1 MKIIAHVKS
10 DFPEKFGIPRQSGL
24 TGLVSQIIFEP
35 EYRVPEAFRGLE
47 GYSHIW
53 ILWEFSEAI
62 QKEWSPTVRPPK
74 LGGNTRMGVF
84 ATRSPF
90 RPNPI
95 GLSSVKLEK
104 IDFDC
109 KEAPVLY
116 VSGADIM
123 DGTPVYDVKP
133 YLAYTDSH
141 PEAAGG
147 FSVPDSGEKLQVE
160 FAEGQL
166 EKLPERLKKGLTEVL
181 AQDPR
186 PAYQNSPERV
196 YIMDFAEFEI
206 KFTVKENVLTVAEI
220 NQRQEENHADKGF
233 DR

>member
-10 DFPEKFGIPRQSGL
+10 DFPAKFGIPRQSGL
-24 TGLVSQIIFEP
+24 TGLVSQIVFEP

-53 ILWEFSEAI
+53 ILWEFSEAA

-104 IDFDC
+104 IDFEC
-109 KEAPVLY
+109 KDAPVLY

-123 DGTPVYDVKP
+123 DGTPVYDIKP

-147 FSVPDSGEKLQVE
+147 FSVPDSGGTLRVE
-160 FAEGQL
+160 FSEGQL
-166 EKLPERLKKGLTEVL
+166 EKLPEHLQKGLSEAL

-196 YIMDFAEFEI
+196 YIMDLAGFEVH
-206 KFTVKENVLTVAEI
+206 FTVENGVLTVRKI
-220 NQRQEENHADKGF
+220 F
-233 DR
+233 P

>member
-1 MKIIAHVKS
+1 MKIIAHIKS
-10 DFPEKFGIPRQSGL
+10 DFPAKFGIPRQSGL

-53 ILWEFSEAI
+53 ILWEFSEAV

-123 DGTPVYDVKP
+123 DGTPVYDIKP

-147 FSVPDSGEKLQVE
+147 FSVPDNGETLQVE

-166 EKLPERLKKGLTEVL
+166 EKLPKPLQKGLTEAL

-196 YIMDFAEFEI
+196 YIMDFAEFEVH
-206 KFTVKENVLTVAEI
+206 FTVAENTLTVQQI
-220 NQRQEENHADKGF
+220 VKRIV
-233 DR
+233 

>member
-1 MKIIAHVKS
+1 MKIIARVKS

-53 ILWEFSEAI
+53 ILWEFSEAKQEK

-74 LGGNTRMGVF
+74 LGGNARMGVF

-109 KEAPVLY
+109 KDAPVLY

-123 DGTPVYDVKP
+123 DGTPVYDIKP

-166 EKLPERLKKGLTEVL
+166 EKLPQRLRNGLREAL

-196 YIMDFAEFEI
+196 YIMDFAEFEVH
-206 KFTVKENVLTVAEI
+206 FTVDGNVLKVENI
-220 NQRQEENHADKGF
+220 NKKSE
-233 DR
+233 

>member
-1 MKIIAHVKS
+1 MKIIAHIKS

-24 TGLVSQIIFEP
+24 TELVSQIVFEP

-53 ILWEFSEAI
+53 ILWQFSEAVRE
-62 QKEWSPTVRPPK
+62 EWSPTVRPPK

-104 IDFDC
+104 IDFGS
-109 KEAPVLY
+109 ENAPVLF

-123 DGTPVYDVKP
+123 DGTPVYDIKP

-141 PEAAGG
+141 PEASGG
-147 FSVPDSGEKLQVE
+147 FSLPRGTLQTE
-160 FAEGQL
+160 FLDGQL
-166 EKLPERLKKGLTEVL
+166 EKLPERLRKGLIEAL
-181 AQDPR
+181 EQDPR

-196 YIMDFAEFEI
+196 YIMDFAGFEVR
-206 KFTVKENVLTVAEI
+206 FTVKGNVLTVESI
-220 NQRQEENHADKGF
+220 NGNII
-233 DR
+233 

>member
-1 MKIIAHVKS
+1 MKIIARVKS

-24 TGLVSQIIFEP
+24 TGLVSQIVFEP
-35 EYRVPEAFRGLE
+35 EYRVSEAFRGLE

-53 ILWEFSEAI
+53 ILWEFSEAK

-95 GLSSVKLEK
+95 GLSSVRLEK

-109 KEAPVLY
+109 KDAPVLY

-123 DGTPVYDVKP
+123 DGTPVYDIKP

-147 FSVPDSGEKLQVE
+147 FSVPDSGSKLRVE

-166 EKLPERLKKGLTEVL
+166 EKLPKHLQNGLREAL

-186 PAYQNSPERV
+186 PAYQSSPERV
-196 YIMDFAEFEI
+196 YIMDFAEFEVH
-206 KFTVKENVLTVAEI
+206 FTVDSNVLTVQKIARRI
-220 NQRQEENHADKGF
+220 T
-233 DR
+233 

>member
-1 MKIIAHVKS
+1 MKIIARVKS

-24 TGLVSQIIFEP
+24 TGLVSRIIFEP

-47 GYSHIW
+47 GFSHIW
-53 ILWEFSEAI
+53 ILWEFSEAA
-62 QKEWSPTVRPPK
+62 QNGWSPTVRPPK
-74 LGGNTRMGVF
+74 LGGNKRMGVF

-95 GLSSVKLEK
+95 GLSSVRLEK
-104 IDFDC
+104 IDLDC
-109 KEAPVLY
+109 KDAPVLY

-123 DGTPVYDVKP
+123 DGTPVYDIKP

-147 FSVPDSGEKLQVE
+147 FSVPDSEEVLRVE
-160 FAEGQL
+160 FAERQV
-166 EKLPERLKKGLTEVL
+166 EKLPEHLRNGLKEAL

-196 YIMDFAEFEI
+196 YIMDFAGFEVH
-206 KFTVKENVLTVAEI
+206 FSVDGGVLKVEKIA
-220 NQRQEENHADKGF
+220 KKSYKSL
-233 DR
+233 

>member
-1 MKIIAHVKS
+1 MKIIARVKS

-24 TGLVSQIIFEP
+24 TGLVSQIVFEP
-35 EYRVPEAFRGLE
+35 EYRVSEAFRGLE

-53 ILWEFSEAI
+53 ILWEFSEAKQAK

-95 GLSSVKLEK
+95 GLSSVRLEK

-123 DGTPVYDVKP
+123 DGTPVYDIKP

-147 FSVPDSGEKLQVE
+147 FYVPDSGSKLRVE

-166 EKLPERLKKGLTEVL
+166 EKLPEHLQNGLREAL

-196 YIMDFAEFEI
+196 YIMDFAEFEVH
-206 KFTVKENVLTVAEI
+206 FTVDGNVLTVQKIARRI
-220 NQRQEENHADKGF
+220 T
-233 DR
+233 

>member
-1 MKIIAHVKS
+1 MKIIAHIKS
-10 DFPEKFGIPRQSGL
+10 DFPAKFGIPRQSGL
-24 TGLVSQIIFEP
+24 TGLVSQIVFEP

-62 QKEWSPTVRPPK
+62 QNEWSPTVRPPK

-109 KEAPVLY
+109 REAPVLY

-123 DGTPVYDVKP
+123 DGTPVYDIKP

-147 FSVPDSGEKLQVE
+147 FSVPDNGETLQVE

-166 EKLPERLKKGLTEVL
+166 EKLPERLQKGLMEAL

-196 YIMDFAEFEI
+196 YIMDFAEFEVH
-206 KFTVKENVLTVAEI
+206 FTVGNSVLTVQKI
-220 NQRQEENHADKGF
+220 VQRNT
-233 DR
+233 

>member
-1 MKIIAHVKS
+1 MLMKIIAHIKS
-10 DFPEKFGIPRQSGL
+10 DFPAKFGIPRQSGL

-35 EYRVPEAFRGLE
+35 EYRVHEAFRGLE

-62 QKEWSPTVRPPK
+62 QNEWSPTVRPPK

-147 FSVPDSGEKLQVE
+147 FSVPDSGGKLQVE
-160 FAEGQL
+160 FSEGQL
-166 EKLPERLKKGLTEVL
+166 EKLPQRLQKGLTEAL
-181 AQDPR
+181 EQDPR

-196 YIMDFAEFEI
+196 YIMDFAEFEVH
-206 KFTVKENVLTVAEI
+206 FTVTENVLTERKIVKRI
-220 NQRQEENHADKGF
+220 V
-233 DR
+233 

>member
-1 MKIIAHVKS
+1 MKIIAHIKS
-10 DFPEKFGIPRQSGL
+10 DFPAKFGIPRQSGL
-24 TGLVSQIIFEP
+24 TGLVSQIVFEP

-62 QKEWSPTVRPPK
+62 QNEWSPTVRPPK

-123 DGTPVYDVKP
+123 DGTPVYDIKP

-166 EKLPERLKKGLTEVL
+166 EKLPERLKNGLTEAL

-196 YIMDFAEFEI
+196 YIMDFAEFEVH
-206 KFTVKENVLTVAEI
+206 FTVENSVLTVQKI
-220 NQRQEENHADKGF
+220 VQRISRK
-233 DR
+233 

>member
-1 MKIIAHVKS
+1 MDIV
-10 DFPEKFGIPRQSGL
+10 
-24 TGLVSQIIFEP
+24 
-35 EYRVPEAFRGLE
+35 
-47 GYSHIW
+47 
-53 ILWEFSEAI
+53 EFSEAKQSK

-109 KEAPVLY
+109 KDAPVLY

-123 DGTPVYDVKP
+123 DGTPVYDIKP

-147 FSVPDSGEKLQVE
+147 FSVPDNAEKLQVE

-166 EKLPERLKKGLTEVL
+166 EKLPQRLQNGLMEAL

-196 YIMDFAEFEI
+196 YIMDFAEFEVH
-206 KFTVKENVLTVAEI
+206 FSVDGNVLTVQKI
-220 NQRQEENHADKGF
+220 VQRIS
-233 DR
+233 

>member
-1 MKIIAHVKS
+1 MKIIARVKS

-24 TGLVSQIIFEP
+24 TGLVSQIVFEP

-53 ILWEFSEAI
+53 ILWEFSEAKQAK

-109 KEAPVLY
+109 KDAPVLY

-123 DGTPVYDVKP
+123 DGTPVYDIKP

-147 FSVPDSGEKLQVE
+147 FSVPDNAEKLQVE

-166 EKLPERLKKGLTEVL
+166 EKLPQRLQNGLMEAL

-196 YIMDFAEFEI
+196 YIMDFAEFEVH
-206 KFTVKENVLTVAEI
+206 FSVDGNVLTVQKI
-220 NQRQEENHADKGF
+220 VQRIS
-233 DR
+233 

>member
-1 MKIIAHVKS
+1 MKIIARVKS

-24 TGLVSQIIFEP
+24 TGLVSQIVFEP

-53 ILWEFSEAI
+53 ILWEFSEAKQAK

-95 GLSSVKLEK
+95 GLSSVRLEK

-109 KEAPVLY
+109 KDAPVLY

-123 DGTPVYDVKP
+123 DGTPVYDIKP

-147 FSVPDSGEKLQVE
+147 FSVPDSGEKLRVE

-166 EKLPERLKKGLTEVL
+166 EKLPQRLQNGLKEAL

-196 YIMDFAEFEI
+196 YIMDFAEFEVH
-206 KFTVKENVLTVAEI
+206 FTVDSNVLTVQKIARRI
-220 NQRQEENHADKGF
+220 T
-233 DR
+233 